1 MAFTS
6 QFKSL
11 AAVLKHYQIHYK
23 EADFEI
29 IKTAVLDD
37 AVRQDIVFTLKEVVY
52 DVSEAA
58 ICENLIYPMLKA
70 AWKLYSDVFAIWSHA
85 ALEYDDE
92 LTGIPDYLISKR
104 SALGKIIFDSPLLAV
119 VEAKKD
125 NFSAAWAQC
134 ALEMVAM
141 QKINAD
147 PQLVIYG
154 LVSNGEIWEIATL
167 ENQQFVFY
175 NRRFV
180 IEELECLFNVLVSI
194 LEACKLQLITDVTQ
208 PLNSATRQK
217 PVDLL

>member
-1 MAFTS
+1 MAFTN

-11 AAVLKHYQIHYK
+11 AAVLKHYQIHYQ

-29 IKTAVLDD
+29 MKTANLNESVK
-37 AVRQDIVFTLKEVVY
+37 ADILFTLKEVAY

-58 ICENLIYPMLKA
+58 ICENLIYPLLKE
-70 AWKLYSDVFAIWSHA
+70 AWKLYADVFAIWSHA

-104 SALGKIIFDSPLLAV
+104 SDLGKIIFDSPLLAV

-125 NFSAAWAQC
+125 NFSAGWAQC

-141 QKINAD
+141 QKINAN

-154 LVSNGEIWEIATL
+154 LVSNGEIWEIATFQH
-167 ENQQFVFY
+167 QQFIFY
-175 NRRFV
+175 NKRFV
-180 IEELECLFNVLVSI
+180 IEELDNLFNVLVSI
-194 LEACKLQLITDVTQ
+194 LESCKLQLQ
-208 PLNSATRQK
+208 F
-217 PVDLL
+217 

>member
-1 MAFTS
+1 MAFTN

-37 AVRQDIVFTLKEVVY
+37 AVRQDIVFTLKEVAY

-85 ALEYDDE
+85 SLEYDDE
-92 LTGIPDYLISKR
+92 FTGIPDYLISKR
-104 SALGKIIFDSPLLAV
+104 SDLGKIIFDSPLLAV

-125 NFSAAWAQC
+125 NFSAGWAQC

-175 NRRFV
+175 NKRFV

-194 LEACKLQLITDVTQ
+194 LEACKLQLI
-208 PLNSATRQK
+208 K
-217 PVDLL
+217 